1 MSESVRP
8 SYSKP
13 HRMMKISR
21 TLTSLLPLSLGL
33 AAMLI
38 PASSATARPW
48 TNAQGQTIEAEL
60 QELKGEAG
68 SEVAVLKLSNGQTYD
83 VALSTLSAAD
93 QAFAKEQAAT
103 ASAEKPT
110 ETKAPAGPS
119 VFKDLLDGKLVSVDG
134 KRVGKYEMETEPEY
148 YAFYFSASW
157 CGPCRAFT
165 PSLVSFYNENPGAKK
180 TFEIVF
186 VSRDQDEGSME
197 DYMVHDAMPWPA
209 IKFRYVERMDEVTKY
224 MGNGI
229 PCLVL
234 VDREGKVISDSY
246 VNGNYRGPTAVM
258 REMEALAAK
267 KVAAK

>member
-1 MSESVRP
+1 
-8 SYSKP
+8 
-13 HRMMKISR
+13 MKISQ
-21 TLTSLLPLSLGL
+21 TISSLLPLSLGL
-33 AAMLI
+33 AAMFI
-38 PASSATARPW
+38 PAVSATARPW

-60 QELKGEAG
+60 QELKGATG
-68 SEVAVLKLSNGQTYD
+68 SEVAVLKLANGQTYD

-103 ASAEKPT
+103 SAEKPT

-119 VFKDLLDGKLVSVDG
+119 MFKDLLDGKLVAVDG
-134 KRVGKYEMETEPEY
+134 KRVGKYEIESEPEY

-157 CGPCRAFT
+157 CGPCREFT
-165 PSLVSFYNENPGAKK
+165 PNLVSFYKENPGAKK

-186 VSRDQDEGSME
+186 VSRDQDENSME
-197 DYMVHDAMPWPA
+197 EYMVHDAMPWPA
-209 IKFRYVERMDEVTKY
+209 IKFRYVERMDEVIKY